1 MIRNIIQIAVLCIV
15 VGSASIPI
23 SFTINSSPLI
33 VWLGNGLGS
42 LLSAIVVIYIGERI
56 TNQPFRDKMSKHR
69 VSKKVVTVFEEG
81 EDNKKV
87 LKARVLIDKHG
98 IRLFGFFCPVFPGVL
113 LSTVAVYVLDLN
125 KKTYRRWMFA
135 GVFFVSG
142 AYVWAYWFTFVRPH

>member
-1 MIRNIIQIAVLCIV
+1 MKNIIQIAVLCIV

-56 TNQPFRDKMSKHR
+56 TNQRFRDKMSKHR

-98 IRLFGFFCPVFPGVL
+98 IRLFGFFCPIFPGVL

>member
-1 MIRNIIQIAVLCIV
+1 MIRNILQIAVLCIV

-56 TNQPFRDKMSKHR
+56 TNQRFRNKMSKHR

>member
-1 MIRNIIQIAVLCIV
+1 MIKNIIQIAVLCIV

-56 TNQPFRDKMSKHR
+56 TNQRFRNKMSKHR